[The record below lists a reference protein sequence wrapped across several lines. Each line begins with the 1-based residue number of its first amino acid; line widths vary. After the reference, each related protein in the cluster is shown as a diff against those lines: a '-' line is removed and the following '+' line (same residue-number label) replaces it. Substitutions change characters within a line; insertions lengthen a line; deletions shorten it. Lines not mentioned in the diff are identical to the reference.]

1 MKKFTF
7 LVFVV
12 LVSMIANAQTWTQQ
26 NTNMAGTVVGVDQIS
41 VVDSNIVWINGFN
54 GSGTAQKIKVHSRT
68 QNGGTTWE
76 PGTYNGFGATVYP
89 YVLTGVTYDK
99 AFAIAMDTA
108 SSVASFWKTTNGGA
122 SWSLVP
128 NVLNNGTTT
137 FANAVLFWD
146 SSKGFCMGDPV
157 AGKFDIYYTT
167 DGGDTWTPTLAANV
181 SVPLSGEYGY
191 NGFECATKFEGGYAA
206 FITNKGRVYKTSNYG
221 VNWTVTK
228 TAPFTSAS
236 TGKIYLTGPN
246 KMIVAAVETGG
257 TAYVWK
263 QTNDNGATWTNYT
276 PSGNFYTYAL
286 AYVPKSNNM
295 LVSTSPFSTAKGV
308 SYSNDGGA
316 TWTDFIDPLLQV
328 NGSNIQ
334 CLAVG
339 FADINNGWV
348 GNYDQNL
355 SMNSILKY
363 KNNINTTS
371 ISNIDKTN
379 NIVSIYPNPGNG
391 VFSLVL
397 NSDNNSAFEISVTD
411 ITGKTVFKNQY
422 DSGSSNTL
430 NLDLSFLSK
439 GIYVL
444 KYSDDIRS
452 LTQKIVI
459 K

>member
-316 TWTDFIDPLLQV
+316 TWTDFIDPLLCHREIIKHIFM
-328 NGSNIQ
+328 SSKSPSKPDEHAI
-334 CLAVG
+334 LAKCVHIHTLLLREYLKKGELTAAKQARIAIDEMGGTQSGTADWLYRLISYLPFNVVSHLVG
-339 FADINNGWV
+339 AKRRIAGC
-348 GNYDQNL
+348 
-355 SMNSILKY
+355 
-363 KNNINTTS
+363 
-371 ISNIDKTN
+371 
-379 NIVSIYPNPGNG
+379 
-391 VFSLVL
+391 
-397 NSDNNSAFEISVTD
+397 
-411 ITGKTVFKNQY
+411 
-422 DSGSSNTL
+422 
-430 NLDLSFLSK
+430 
-439 GIYVL
+439 
-444 KYSDDIRS
+444 
-452 LTQKIVI
+452 
-459 K
+459 